1 MDKTKWIKIL
11 VIALLSVITLFIP
24 FDAIGVTVNP
34 VEQRVIAM
42 FVLAALCWILEPF
55 PVWATSILIIV
66 AMIFTV
72 SDKAPAALMLDNGG
86 AKFENLLSYKALMAT
101 FADPT
106 IMLFLGGFF
115 LAAAATKYHLD
126 LNLARVLLKPFG
138 KNPKYVLL
146 GLMMITALFSMFMS
160 NTATAAMMLAIL
172 APVLAIFDKEDKGR
186 IAFALAIPIGANIGG
201 MGTPIGTPPNAIVV
215 KALAEMHAPISFGK
229 WMVFGV
235 PYMIIMILIAWFVLI
250 KFFPITKKSMELK
263 IESRFLKTPSA
274 IIVYVTFASTVLLW
288 MTGDLLGLNSNAIAM
303 IPMAVFALTRV
314 ITKDDLN
321 KMSWDV
327 LWLVAGGFALGI
339 GIQKTGLATHVLAA
353 VPFGSWS
360 AIVVM
365 VGVSFI
371 AVFMSTFMSNTAS
384 ASLLA
389 PIMAALGVSMGV
401 GLDTLGGVQGL
412 LVAVALS
419 CSLAMSLPISTPP
432 NALAYST
439 GFVQTKDMAKMG
451 VTVGIVGII
460 ILCGMLLVL
469 GGAGYF
475 KNEEAAS
482 QVATSAVTTE
492 VVAKQKVV
500 ANPEAAVA
508 ASTVPVQT
516 VEEKA
521 VENKEPVKE
530 SAKAAA
536 VAPAEVAPTPA
547 TVPAAAPAQ

>member
-1 MDKTKWIKIL
+1 MDKTKWIKIII
-11 VIALLSVITLFIP
+11 IALLSAITLFIP
-24 FDAIGVTVNP
+24 FDAIGVQVNP

-66 AMIFTV
+66 MMIFTI
-72 SDKAPAALMLDNGG
+72 SDKAPAALILDDGG
-86 AKFENLLSYKALMAT
+86 AKFGNLLSYKALMAT

-115 LAAAATKYHLD
+115 LAAAATKYQLD
-126 LNLARVLLKPFG
+126 FNLARVLLRPFG

-172 APVLAIFDKEDKGR
+172 APVLALFDKEDKGR
-186 IAFALAIPIGANIGG
+186 IAFALAIPIGANVGG

-229 WMVFGV
+229 WMLFGV

-274 IIVYVTFASTVLLW
+274 FVVYVTFAVTVLLW
-288 MTGDLLGLNSNAIAM
+288 MTGDLFGLNSNAIAM
-303 IPMAVFALTRV
+303 IPMAVFAITRV
-314 ITKDDLN
+314 ISKDDLN

-327 LWLVAGGFALGI
+327 LWLVAGGFALGL
-339 GIQKTGLATHVLAA
+339 GIQKTGLAEHVLAA

-360 AIVVM
+360 ALLVM

-371 AVFMSTFMSNTAS
+371 AIFMSTFMSNTAS

-401 GLDTLGGVQGL
+401 GLDILGGVQGL
-412 LVAVALS
+412 LIAVALS

-439 GFVQTKDMAKMG
+439 GFIKTKDMAKMG
-451 VTVGIVGII
+451 VTVGIIGII
-460 ILCGMLLVL
+460 ILSGMLLVL
-469 GGAGYF
+469 GGGGYF
-475 KNEEAAS
+475 KNEKTAPQAAIP
-482 QVATSAVTTE
+482 AVITE
-492 VVAKQKVV
+492 VVAKQEVKQEALVQQ
-500 ANPEAAVA
+500 EAAVA

-516 VEEKA
+516 VETKA

-530 SAKAAA
+530 SAKAPQA
-536 VAPAEVAPTPA
+536 
-547 TVPAAAPAQ
+547 VPAQ

>member
-1 MDKTKWIKIL
+1 MDKTKWIKIII
-11 VIALLSVITLFIP
+11 IALLSAITLFIP

-66 AMIFTV
+66 VMIFTI
-72 SDKAPAALMLDNGG
+72 SDKAPAALIFDDGG
-86 AKFENLLSYKALMAT
+86 AKFGNLLSYKALMAT

-138 KNPKYVLL
+138 KNPKFVLL

-172 APVLAIFDKEDKGR
+172 APVLALFDKEDKGR

-229 WMVFGV
+229 WMAFGV
-235 PYMIIMILIAWFVLI
+235 PYMIIMILIAWVVLI

-303 IPMAVFALTRV
+303 IPMAVFAITRV
-314 ITKDDLN
+314 ISKDDLN

-327 LWLVAGGFALGI
+327 LWLVAGGFALGL
-339 GIQKTGLATHVLAA
+339 GIQKTGLASHVLAA

-371 AVFMSTFMSNTAS
+371 AIFMSTFMSNTAS

-451 VTVGIVGII
+451 VSVGIVGII
-460 ILCGMLLVL
+460 VACGMMILL
-469 GGAGYF
+469 GNAGYF

-492 VVAKQKVV
+492 VVAKQEVV

-536 VAPAEVAPTPA
+536 VAPAEVAPA
-547 TVPAAAPAQ
+547 TAPVAAPAP

>member
-451 VTVGIVGII
+451 VSVGIVGII
-460 ILCGMLLVL
+460 ILSGMLLVL

-475 KNEEAAS
+475 KNEKTAPQAAIP
-482 QVATSAVTTE
+482 AVITE
-492 VVAKQKVV
+492 VVAKQEVKQ
-500 ANPEAAVA
+500 EAAVA

-516 VEEKA
+516 VETKA

-530 SAKAAA
+530 SAKAPQA
-536 VAPAEVAPTPA
+536 
-547 TVPAAAPAQ
+547 VPAQ